1 MKILVT
7 GGAGFIGSH
16 ITDAF
21 LALGHEVVVVD
32 NLVTGQRDNVPAQ
45 AKFYQADIRSAE
57 LAAIFAREKFQAV
70 CHQAAQ
76 MDVRKSVADP
86 RYDADVNVMGTLNLL
101 EQARETGVQ
110 KFIFASSGGAMY
122 GEQEQFPADE
132 EHRTWPASP
141 YGITKL
147 TCEKYIAFFGQNY
160 NMKYVLL
167 RYANVYGP
175 RQSPHGE
182 AGVVAI
188 FASRLLA
195 GQVPVIN
202 GDGKQTRDYVYVH
215 DVVKANV
222 AALQY
227 AHSDYFNIGTGVET
241 DVNELFQIL
250 NRATGGRAREEH
262 GPAKAGEQ
270 LRSVLEAG
278 KAKRLLSWQPAT
290 PVGEGL
296 AETVRWF
303 QNRAARA

>member
-16 ITDAF
+16 IVDAF
-21 LALGHEVVVVD
+21 LAQGHEVVVVD
-32 NLVTGQRDNVPAQ
+32 NLITGRRENVNPRAR
-45 AKFYQADIRSAE
+45 FCEADIRGAE
-57 LAAIFAREKFQAV
+57 MAAIFANEKFEAV

-76 MDVRKSVADP
+76 MDVRKSVEDP

-101 EQARETGVQ
+101 ERARETGVR

-122 GEQEQFPADE
+122 GEQEKFPADE
-132 EHRTWPASP
+132 EHRTWPVSP

-147 TCEKYIAFFGQNY
+147 TSEKYIAFFGQNY
-160 NMKYVLL
+160 SMNYVLL

-188 FASRLLA
+188 FTSRLLA
-195 GQVPVIN
+195 GEQPVIN

-222 AALQY
+222 AALNF
-227 AHSDYFNIGTGVET
+227 ASSDYFNIGTGIET
-241 DVNELFQIL
+241 DVNELFRRL
-250 NRATGGRAREEH
+250 NEAAGQRAQEKH

-270 LRSVLEAG
+270 LRSVLDAG
-278 KAKRLLSWQPAT
+278 KAKRLLHWQPT
-290 PVGEGL
+290 MSLNQGL
-296 AETVRWF
+296 VETVRWF
-303 QNRAARA
+303 QERRK

>member
-1 MKILVT
+1 MKILVA

-16 ITDAF
+16 IVDAF
-21 LALGHEVVVVD
+21 LSLRHEVVIVD
-32 NLVTGQRDNVPAQ
+32 NLSNGQRDNVNLA
-45 AKFYQADIRSAE
+45 AKFYEADIRSAE
-57 LAAIFAREKFQAV
+57 MAAIFAKEKFDAV

-86 RYDADVNVMGTLNLL
+86 RYDADVNILGTLNLL
-101 EQARETGVQ
+101 EQCRETGVQ

-122 GEQEQFPADE
+122 GEQEKFPADE

-188 FASRLLA
+188 FTSRLLA
-195 GQVPVIN
+195 GQQPVIN

-222 AALQY
+222 DALQY
-227 AHSDYFNIGTGVET
+227 AQSDYFNIGTGLET
-241 DVNELFQIL
+241 EVNELFRRL
-250 NRATGGRAREEH
+250 NEITGDRAHEEH
-262 GPAKAGEQ
+262 APAKAGEQ
-270 LRSVLEAG
+270 LRSVLDAG
-278 KAKRLLSWQPAT
+278 KARRLLHWQPAT
-290 PVGEGL
+290 PLNAGL

-303 QNRAARA
+303 QNRRK

>member
-16 ITDAF
+16 IVDAF
-21 LALGHEVVVVD
+21 LGLGHEVTIID
-32 NLVTGQRDNVPAQ
+32 SLITGQRENVNPRAR
-45 AKFYQADIRSAE
+45 FYEIDIRSKE
-57 LAAIFAREKFQAV
+57 LAAIFAREKFEVV
-70 CHQAAQ
+70 CHHAAQ
-76 MDVRKSVADP
+76 MDVRKSVDDP
-86 RYDADVNVMGTLNLL
+86 RYDADVNIMGTLNLL
-101 EQARETGVQ
+101 ERARETGVR

-122 GEQEQFPADE
+122 GEQEKFPADE

-160 NMKYVLL
+160 NMSYVLL

-188 FASRLLA
+188 FTSRLLA
-195 GQVPVIN
+195 GQQPVIN

-222 AALQY
+222 AALNFT
-227 AHSDYFNIGTGVET
+227 HSDYFNIGTGIET
-241 DVNELFQIL
+241 DVNELFQRL
-250 NRATGGRAREEH
+250 NAAAGQRAQEQHA
-262 GPAKAGEQ
+262 PAKAGEQ
-270 LRSVLEAG
+270 LHSVLDAG
-278 KAKRLLSWQPAT
+278 KAKRLLHWQPAT
-290 PVGEGL
+290 PFHQGL
-296 AETVRWF
+296 AETVSWF
-303 QNRAARA
+303 QERRK